1 MPIYTRSKLYFIL
14 SEPSTSMYDSG
25 FNQYRKT
32 CSIIFGNATASQLRY
47 LNASIEL
54 QQTLLTSCDSIV
66 ANQLNWFENYV
77 KQKKGSNLF
86 VEPFLRVYASMVDLC
101 MTCISTSYDSGTV
114 YMQWYTKTVDRFNQL
129 NLKIKENEAKPQGLP
144 LSQA

>member
-1 MPIYTRSKLYFIL
+1 L
-14 SEPSTSMYDSG
+14 SEASTSMNDSG

-66 ANQLNWFENYV
+66 VNQLNWLENYV
-77 KQKKGSNLF
+77 KEKKGSNLF

-114 YMQWYTKTVDRFNQL
+114 NMQWYTKTVDRFNQL
-129 NLKIKENEAKPQGLP
+129 NLKIKENEAEFQGLP

>member
-66 ANQLNWFENYV
+66 ANQLNWLGNYV
-77 KQKKGSNLF
+77 KEKKGSNLF

-144 LSQA
+144 LPQA

>member
-66 ANQLNWFENYV
+66 ANQLNWLENYV
-77 KQKKGSNLF
+77 KQKEGSNLF

-101 MTCISTSYDSGTV
+101 MTYISTSYDSGTV
-114 YMQWYTKTVDRFNQL
+114 NMQWYTKTVDRFNQL
-129 NLKIKENEAKPQGLP
+129 NLKIKENEAESQGVP
-144 LSQA
+144 LS

>member
-1 MPIYTRSKLYFIL
+1 MPIYTCSKLYFIL

-66 ANQLNWFENYV
+66 ANQLNWLENYV

-101 MTCISTSYDSGTV
+101 MTYISTSYDSGTV
-114 YMQWYTKTVDRFNQL
+114 NMQWYTKTVDRFNQL
-129 NLKIKENEAKPQGLP
+129 NLKIKENEAESQGVP
-144 LSQA
+144 LSQS

>member
-1 MPIYTRSKLYFIL
+1 MPIYTCSKLYFIL

-66 ANQLNWFENYV
+66 ANQLNWLENYV

-101 MTCISTSYDSGTV
+101 MTYISTSYDSGTV
-114 YMQWYTKTVDRFNQL
+114 NMQWYTKTVDRFNQL
-129 NLKIKENEAKPQGLP
+129 NLKIKENEAESQGVTI
-144 LSQA
+144 SQS